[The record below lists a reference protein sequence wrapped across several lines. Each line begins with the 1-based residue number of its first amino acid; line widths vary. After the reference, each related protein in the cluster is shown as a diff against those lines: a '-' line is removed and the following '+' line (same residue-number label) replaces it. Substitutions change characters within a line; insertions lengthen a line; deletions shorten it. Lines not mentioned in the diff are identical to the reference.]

1 MKNTKTLTR
10 VALLVAIE
18 LVMKMVGLG
27 SVPVGP
33 LYMSFLT
40 LPIAVGA
47 ITMGPAVGA
56 LLGGVFGAVS
66 FYDAITGASAMT
78 GALFQVSP
86 VNTFILCVGM
96 RVLMGLCCGLIFS
109 GLKRFDKPGT
119 WSYILSAMSA
129 PFLNTVFFMGW
140 IVLAFYGCDYVQNLV
155 SVLHVRGAAGRRA
168 GRGRVPCLRHSGRHR
183 SPCCG
188 KVRKIK
194 DVPDVRAA
202 HSIIVIKNSSGESW
216 RSFFTTNISP
226 A

>member
-1 MKNTKTLTR
+1 
-10 VALLVAIE
+10 
-18 LVMKMVGLG
+18 
-27 SVPVGP
+27 
-33 LYMSFLT
+33 MSFLT

-96 RVLMGLCCGLIFS
+96 RVLMGLCVRPDLQRPEALRQARHLELHPQRHERPVPEHGVLHGLDRA
-109 GLKRFDKPGT
+109 GLLRLRLRAEPR
-119 WSYILSAMSA
+119 
-129 PFLNTVFFMGW
+129 VRQ
-140 IVLAFYGCDYVQNLV
+140 GCCEP
-155 SVLHVRGAAGRRA
+155 LHVRGAAGRRA

>member
-109 GLKRFDKPGT
+109 GLKPGT

-155 SVLHVRGAAGRRA
+155 SVKGAANPFMFVVLLVGVQGVAEFLVSGILGGIVARA
-168 GRGRVPCLRHSGRHR
+168 VA
-183 SPCCG
+183 
-188 KVRKIK
+188 KFVK
-194 DVPDVRAA
+194 
-202 HSIIVIKNSSGESW
+202 
-216 RSFFTTNISP
+216 
-226 A
+226 

>member
-1 MKNTKTLTR
+1 MKNTNTKTKVLTR
-10 VALLVAIE
+10 VALLIAIE
-18 LVMKMVGLG
+18 LAMKLIGLG

-86 VNTFILCVGM
+86 LHTFVLCVGM
-96 RVLMGLCCGLIFS
+96 RVLMGACVGLVFRL
-109 GLKRFDKPGT
+109 LKKLDRSKS
-119 WSYILSAMSA
+119 WSYILSAMCA
-129 PFLNTVFFMGW
+129 PAFNTLFFMGY

-155 SVLHVRGAAGRRA
+155 SAKGAANPLMFVVLLVGVQGVAEFLVSGILGGVVARA
-168 GRGRVPCLRHSGRHR
+168 VA
-183 SPCCG
+183 
-188 KVRKIK
+188 KYVK
-194 DVPDVRAA
+194 
-202 HSIIVIKNSSGESW
+202 
-216 RSFFTTNISP
+216 
-226 A
+226 

>member
-78 GALFQVSP
+78 GALFQVSH
-86 VNTFILCVGM
+86 VNTFILCVG
-96 RVLMGLCCGLIFS
+96 
-109 GLKRFDKPGT
+109 
-119 WSYILSAMSA
+119 MSA

-155 SVLHVRGAAGRRA
+155 SVKGAANPFMFVVLLVGVQGVAEFLVSGILGGIVARA
-168 GRGRVPCLRHSGRHR
+168 VA
-183 SPCCG
+183 
-188 KVRKIK
+188 KFVK
-194 DVPDVRAA
+194 
-202 HSIIVIKNSSGESW
+202 
-216 RSFFTTNISP
+216 
-226 A
+226 

>member
-109 GLKRFDKPGT
+109 GLKRFDRHLELHPQRHERTLPEHCVLHGLDRAGLLWLRLRAEPGVRQGRCE
-119 WSYILSAMSA
+119 S
-129 PFLNTVFFMGW
+129 
-140 IVLAFYGCDYVQNLV
+140 
-155 SVLHVRGAAGRRA
+155 LHVRGAAGRRA
-168 GRGRVPCLRHSGRHR
+168 GRGRVPCLRHSGWHR
-183 SPCCG
+183 SPCRG

-194 DVPDVRAA
+194 DVPNVRAA
-202 HSIIVIKNSSGESW
+202 HPCYE
-216 RSFFTTNISP
+216 
-226 A
+226 